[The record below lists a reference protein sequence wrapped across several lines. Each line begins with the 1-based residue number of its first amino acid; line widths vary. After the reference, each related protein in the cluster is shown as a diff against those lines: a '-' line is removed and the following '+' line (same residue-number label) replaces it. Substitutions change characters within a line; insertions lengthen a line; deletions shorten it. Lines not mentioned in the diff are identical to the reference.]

1 MPKDEKVD
9 SLTVELNAVKIIVSA
24 LKPLEAEARERVLAS
39 SMNLLG
45 GGYLPRST
53 RALVATPEPESL
65 GAPGVDI
72 RSLKEQ
78 KQPKSVIEMVALV
91 AYYLSEMAS
100 PAERRNYISAADV
113 DKYFKQAG
121 HPMPASA
128 SMALVH
134 SKNAGYLD
142 QLGEGRYRLNPV
154 GYNLVA
160 HSLPRTAK
168 AEPAA
173 RRRNASKRKPRA
185 TKNR

>member
-9 SLTVELNAVKIIVSA
+9 SLSVELDAVKIIVSA
-24 LKPLEAEARERVLAS
+24 LKPLDAEARERVLAS

-45 GGYLPRST
+45 GGYLPRSA
-53 RALVATPEPESL
+53 RALVTAPETESF
-65 GAPGVDI
+65 GAPGVDV
-72 RSLKEQ
+72 RSLREQ
-78 KQPKSVIEMVALV
+78 KKPKSVIEMVALV
-91 AYYLSEMAS
+91 AYYLSEQAP
-100 PAERRNYISAADV
+100 PAERRNYVSAADV
-113 DKYFKQAG
+113 EKYFKQAG
-121 HPMPASA
+121 HPMPSSA

-160 HSLPRTAK
+160 HGLPRTTR
-168 AEPAA
+168 AEPVA
-173 RRRNASKRKPRA
+173 RRRNAGKRKPRT